1 MQLANLTFF
10 KVTFEKSLHLCLIHW
25 IGQRIPSWGTAF
37 EYLHIILMQN
47 AFFVHWEDPQK
58 TSTKLK
64 RKKIKHQEIS
74 RFRRKLSITNGSENL
89 HDFVMQS

>member
-1 MQLANLTFF
+1 
-10 KVTFEKSLHLCLIHW
+10 
-25 IGQRIPSWGTAF
+25 
-37 EYLHIILMQN
+37 MQN
-47 AFFVHWEDPQK
+47 AFFGHWEDPQK